1 MIRRFLISVAAAFGI
16 GVAPAAAFELSA
28 REAILVDEASRTV
41 LYEKNSDDR
50 TYPSSMTKLMTVYL
64 LFEKLA
70 DGSLALDDTLPVS
83 EKAWRKGGSKMFV
96 EVGSRVEVEDLIRGI
111 VVQSGNDASIVVAEG
126 LAGSEAAF
134 ADLMTR
140 KARELEMVNTTFVNS
155 SGWPEDDHVTTVEDL
170 SIIARRTIEDFPQYY
185 HYYSETEFT
194 FNDIRQGNRN
204 PLLYAGIGADGLKTG
219 YTAAA
224 GYGLVASAVQG
235 DRRLILAVNGFES
248 AGTRSRET
256 QAIIE
261 WAFRE
266 YDAYRLLDAGGE
278 VGTAQVWLGDTDT
291 VPLVLVED
299 LVVTLPRASRSSLDV
314 RIVYD
319 GPVPAPIERG
329 QEVAKLVIEAPGIAP
344 IERTLVAGADVG
356 ELFMLGRM
364 GAVLGH
370 LLFGTSEEP

>member
-194 FNDIRQGNRN
+194 FNDIRQGTGT
-204 PLLYAGIGADGLKTG
+204 PCSTPGL
-219 YTAAA
+219 A
-224 GYGLVASAVQG
+224 
-235 DRRLILAVNGFES
+235 RM
-248 AGTRSRET
+248 
-256 QAIIE
+256 
-261 WAFRE
+261 
-266 YDAYRLLDAGGE
+266 
-278 VGTAQVWLGDTDT
+278 
-291 VPLVLVED
+291 
-299 LVVTLPRASRSSLDV
+299 ASRQV
-314 RIVYD
+314 TPRRRATVWW
-319 GPVPAPIERG
+319 
-329 QEVAKLVIEAPGIAP
+329 
-344 IERTLVAGADVG
+344 
-356 ELFMLGRM
+356 
-364 GAVLGH
+364 H
-370 LLFGTSEEP
+370 LLFRGTAG

>member
-1 MIRRFLISVAAAFGI
+1 MIRRFIISIAAAFGI

-28 REAILVDEASRTV
+28 REAILIDEASSTV
-41 LYEKNSDDR
+41 LYEKNSDNR
-50 TYPSSMTKLMTVYL
+50 TYPSSMTKLMTAYL

-70 DGSLALDDTLPVS
+70 DGTLALDDTLPVS

-96 EVGSRVEVEDLIRGI
+96 EIGSRVTVEDLIRGI

-140 KARELEMVNTTFVNS
+140 KARELGLVNTTFLNS
-155 SGWPEDDHVTTVEDL
+155 SGWPENDHVTTVEDL
-170 SIIARRTIEDFPQYY
+170 SILARRTITDFPQYY

-194 FNDIRQGNRN
+194 FNEIRQSNRN
-204 PLLYAGIGADGLKTG
+204 PLLYVGIGADGLKTG
-219 YTAAA
+219 YTRAA

-235 DRRLILAVNGFES
+235 DRRLILAVNGFDS
-248 AGTRSRET
+248 AGARSRET

-266 YDAYRLLDAGGE
+266 YDAYRLLDAGEE
-278 VGTAQVWLGDTDT
+278 VGTAQVWLGEEDT
-291 VPLVLVED
+291 VPLILVED
-299 LVVTLPRASRSSLDV
+299 LVVTLPRASRSSLDA

-329 QEVAKLVIEAPGIAP
+329 QEVAKLVLEAPGIAP
-344 IERTLVAGADVG
+344 IERTLVAAADVG

-370 LLFGTSEEP
+370 LLFGTSEQP

>member
-1 MIRRFLISVAAAFGI
+1 MIRRLLISVAAAFGI
-16 GVAPAAAFELSA
+16 GVAPAAAFDLSA
-28 REAILVDEASRTV
+28 REAILVDEASSTV

-50 TYPSSMTKLMTVYL
+50 TYPSSMTKLMTAYL

-70 DGSLALDDTLPVS
+70 DGTLALDDTLPVS

-96 EVGSRVEVEDLIRGI
+96 EVGSRVKVEDLIRGI

-140 KARELEMVNTTFVNS
+140 KAREFGMVNTTFLNS

-170 SIIARRTIEDFPQYY
+170 SILARRTIDDYPQYY
-185 HYYSETEFT
+185 HYYTEMEFT
-194 FNDIRQGNRN
+194 FNDIRQSNRN
-204 PLLYAGIGADGLKTG
+204 PLLHAGIGADGLKTG
-219 YTAAA
+219 YTSAA

-235 DRRLILAVNGFES
+235 DRRLILAVNGFAS
-248 AGTRSRET
+248 AGVRSRES

-266 YDAYRLLDAGGE
+266 YDAYRLLGAGE
-278 VGTAQVWLGDTDT
+278 EMGTAQVWLGEADT

-299 LVVTLPRASRSSLDV
+299 LVVTLPRASRSSLDA

-344 IERTLVAGADVG
+344 IERTLVAGADIG
-356 ELFMLGRM
+356 ELFMLGRI

-370 LLFGTSEEP
+370 LLFGTAEEP